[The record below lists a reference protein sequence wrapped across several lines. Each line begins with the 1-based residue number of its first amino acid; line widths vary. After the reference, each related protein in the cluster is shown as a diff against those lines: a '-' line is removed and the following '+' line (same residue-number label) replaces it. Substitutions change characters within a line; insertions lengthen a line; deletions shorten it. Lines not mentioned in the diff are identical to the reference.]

1 MRLDGILA
9 EKIVKRAMKIIGHS
23 VNVMDEQGIIIASGD
38 IRRLRQLHTGA
49 VLALRENRI
58 VEIDDTLAQKWNFE
72 AQPGI
77 NLPIRYMGKNIG
89 VVGIS
94 GNPDKLKDYA
104 ELVRMTAELIVEQ
117 DALVERQ
124 SWERRY
130 KEEFIL
136 QLIKGNLSQ
145 QEMVRQAAF
154 FTFSLDLPRVVLLI
168 KLLNPNVENLQHLVN
183 YLEQSGPSQEVAI
196 LSLDQIVVLQP
207 LKLFNLDN
215 TLLPSEYLDC
225 DYKVAVGVRLAEARG
240 DALSLSYRTAL
251 TTLDYG
257 LKQHPRKQ
265 YYLFEDY
272 RLPVLLAG
280 LADSWQAE
288 ELLKPLA
295 PLRMPEN
302 KVLLKTLQQYFLA
315 NCDPL
320 LSAQKLYIHPN
331 TLRYRLTKIE
341 QVTGLS
347 FNNIDD
353 KLSFYLAIVLGI

>member
-1 MRLDGILA
+1 M
-9 EKIVKRAMKIIGHS
+9 
-23 VNVMDEQGIIIASGD
+23 
-38 IRRLRQLHTGA
+38 
-49 VLALRENRI
+49 
-58 VEIDDTLAQKWNFE
+58 
-72 AQPGI
+72 
-77 NLPIRYMGKNIG
+77 
-89 VVGIS
+89 
-94 GNPDKLKDYA
+94 
-104 ELVRMTAELIVEQ
+104 
-117 DALVERQ
+117 
-124 SWERRY
+124 
-130 KEEFIL
+130 
-136 QLIKGNLSQ
+136 
-145 QEMVRQAAF
+145 
-154 FTFSLDLPRVVLLI
+154 
-168 KLLNPNVENLQHLVN
+168 
-183 YLEQSGPSQEVAI
+183 
-196 LSLDQIVVLQP
+196 VLQP

-225 DYKVAVGVRLAEARG
+225 GYKVAVGVRLAEAGG

-341 QVTGLS
+341 LVTGLS

>member
-1 MRLDGILA
+1 
-9 EKIVKRAMKIIGHS
+9 
-23 VNVMDEQGIIIASGD
+23 
-38 IRRLRQLHTGA
+38 
-49 VLALRENRI
+49 
-58 VEIDDTLAQKWNFE
+58 
-72 AQPGI
+72 
-77 NLPIRYMGKNIG
+77 
-89 VVGIS
+89 
-94 GNPDKLKDYA
+94 
-104 ELVRMTAELIVEQ
+104 MTAELIVEQ

-154 FTFSLDLPRVVLLI
+154 FAFSLDLPRVVLLI

-183 YLEQSGPSQEVAI
+183 YLEQSEPSQEVAI

-225 DYKVAVGVRLAEARG
+225 GYKVAVGVRLAEAGG

-257 LKQHPRKQ
+257 LKHHPRKQ

-280 LADSWQAE
+280 LTDSWQAE